1 MNDLMYAA
9 LRWQQGMTDGHFNS
23 TRKSLRLCGQV
34 PHGDHILTY
43 RKSDGSSVILS
54 GLMRCESASACVV
67 CSARIAKG
75 RGEWLAQVFEKAL
88 ERDET
93 ISMLTLT
100 VRHKKGDDLRT
111 LLAAM
116 EASYRNL
123 QGTHAFKQLRSKFN
137 AKFVR
142 VTEVTHGK
150 NGFHPHFHIAII
162 HSKGVDFK
170 LFKAEMTD
178 IWVRWI
184 QNHGL
189 LAPIDDKALNLVE
202 NATNEQRAW
211 YLTKSNGLSSLEVTN
226 GRYKVAKGENMS
238 IWGVHAL
245 AVAGDYQSGKIWRAY
260 EEGIYKKRIFVISR
274 GMSEEYGVEMATES
288 EMAKNEL
295 AEFAPEIA
303 DNLQYV
309 CSTVEF
315 TGAINRETYRRIRKL
330 NLQDEFREAIRTD
343 CLKDFLHDF
352 GLQTSYD
359 LNDLL
364 YRHELKAEL
373 RQNMSEAIKNYEPTK
388 FDISNQALELG
399 ELYVQVQKTLTNTF

>member
-1 MNDLMYAA
+1 
-9 LRWQQGMTDGHFNS
+9 MTNGEFNS

-34 PHGDHILTY
+34 PHGDHVLTY
-43 RKSDGSSVILS
+43 RKTDGSAVVIS

-75 RGEWLAQVFEKAL
+75 RGEWLSKVFEQAV
-88 ERDET
+88 ERGET

-111 LLAAM
+111 LLQAM

-123 QGTHAFKQLRSKFN
+123 QGTHAFKQLRSKYN

-142 VTEVTHGK
+142 VTEVTYGK

-162 HSKGVDFK
+162 HSQGVNFN
-170 LFKAEMTD
+170 LYRSELTD
-178 IWVRWI
+178 IWCKWI
-184 QNHGL
+184 VNNGL
-189 LAPIDDKALNLVE
+189 LAPLAKNALNIVE

-238 IWGVHAL
+238 IWGVHSL
-245 AVAGDYQSGKIWRAY
+245 AVAGDYKSGKVWRAY
-260 EEGIYKKRIFVISR
+260 EGGIYKKRIFVVSR
-274 GMSEEYGVEMATES
+274 GMSEEYGVYMKSEGEMSADEFTLSIPE
-288 EMAKNEL
+288 
-295 AEFAPEIA
+295 AEGQFGSEIA
-303 DNLQYV
+303 DNLQNV
-309 CSTVEF
+309 CMTVAF
-315 TGAINRETYRRIRKL
+315 TGAINRETFRRIKKL

-343 CLKDFLHDF
+343 CLKEFLFNF
-352 GLQTSYD
+352 GLQQSYD
-359 LNDLL
+359 LQDLL

-373 RQNMSEAIKNYEPTK
+373 RQNMSEAIKKGESQK
-388 FDISNQALELG
+388 FDIANQALELG
-399 ELYVQVQKTLTNTF
+399 ELYVKVQKTLQGSF